1 MVRSTFKFQP
11 DLFLLT
17 FKGNFILPTLF
28 ALIAAQKA
36 ASTRATLENS
46 SIIQCDLSEK
56 RIDSVWPQR
65 RRACAYRAAGAP
77 WRPARLLE
85 TGSAWRTV
93 ARTVCVSV
101 CLCVSSISIPPRP
114 WCYLVSVVD
123 KGRVIPPPPLC
134 PSAATRPALHGL
146 SSCVVKCLDTVIG
159 FCEVLVVCLQLHS
172 GELDQTKSSLVVILI

>member
-11 DLFLLT
+11 DLLLLI

-93 ARTVCVSV
+93 ARTACVSV
-101 CLCVSSISIPPRP
+101 CLCVSSIYLPSRP
-114 WCYLVSVVD
+114 WCYLVSVGD
-123 KGRVIPPPPLC
+123 KGRVIPLPATVPQRRDAPRSPRPL
-134 PSAATRPALHGL
+134 
-146 SSCVVKCLDTVIG
+146 
-159 FCEVLVVCLQLHS
+159 LVCRQVFGYC
-172 GELDQTKSSLVVILI
+172 DWIL